1 MNDRLSNFW
10 IQCGGRASASAVKDC
25 LTSQAFERLLTHM
38 DLSLLG
44 KQLREARSALG
55 WSLRE
60 AEVHTKVS
68 NAYLS
73 QLEGGKIKSPSPNV
87 LHNLSEAYKLSYAML
102 MDYAGY
108 PVPAEAQP
116 TSTEQRFMSRLGRTS
131 NSEQQ
136 ALLEYL
142 SFLRTRKR

>member
-1 MNDRLSNFW
+1 MNDCLASFW
-10 IQCGGRASASAVKDC
+10 IHCGGRASASVIKDC
-25 LTSQAFERLLTHM
+25 LTSQAEEFLFARM

-44 KQLREARSALG
+44 KQLREARAALG

-73 QLEGGKIKSPSPNV
+73 QLEGAKIKAPSPNV
-87 LHNLSEAYKLSYAML
+87 LHNLSEAYQLSYGML

-108 PVPAEAQP
+108 PVPVEAQP
-116 TSTEQRFMSRLGRTS
+116 TNTEQRFMSRLGRTS

-142 SFLRTRKR
+142 RFIRTRKR